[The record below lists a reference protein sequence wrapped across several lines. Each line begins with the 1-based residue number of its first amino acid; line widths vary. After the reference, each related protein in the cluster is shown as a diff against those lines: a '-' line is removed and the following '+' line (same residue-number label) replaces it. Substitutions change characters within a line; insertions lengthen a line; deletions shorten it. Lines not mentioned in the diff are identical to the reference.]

1 MFILMAQK
9 KTENGYSVTQY
20 TNFPNVFYTFKI
32 LYNFTVKKVLSS
44 LHKFT

>member
-1 MFILMAQK
+1 MFILMVQN
-9 KTENGYSVTQY
+9 KTENGYSMMQY
-20 TNFPNVFYTFKI
+20 TNFTNVFYTLKI